1 MCNSTYLTGD
11 VLRKFEIAGSLLRKM
26 KSRNHIHKI

>member
-1 MCNSTYLTGD
+1 MCNSTYLIGD
-11 VLRKFEIAGSLLRKM
+11 VRRKFEISGSLLRKM